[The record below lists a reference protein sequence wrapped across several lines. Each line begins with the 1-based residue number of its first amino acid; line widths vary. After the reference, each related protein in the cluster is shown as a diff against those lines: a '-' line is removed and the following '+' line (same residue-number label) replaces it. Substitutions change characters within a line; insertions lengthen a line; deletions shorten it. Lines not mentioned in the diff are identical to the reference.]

1 MFNKLIEK
9 FPISSYNL
17 EKINTFFEEKKINY
31 IKNMKSYVV
40 YDFDL
45 VLNLF
50 CEILE
55 EIKDQVEE
63 YISVIFRALNVQIEL
78 NLDRKN

>member
-1 MFNKLIEK
+1 MFNKSIEK

-17 EKINTFFEEKKINY
+17 DKINLFFEENKINF

-63 YISVIFRALNVQIEL
+63 YISVIFRALNVQT
-78 NLDRKN
+78 